1 MAAWVYWMF
10 TASVVDATESVLSAP
25 SRGCTCRTLLGRETK
40 AVGRRS
46 VLESCSR
53 AGNGETKG
61 VGLIVSRARSV
72 VVWQ

>member
-1 MAAWVYWMF
+1 MLWMRQRVFSRRRREAVRAAPY
-10 TASVVDATESVLSAP
+10 SV
-25 SRGCTCRTLLGRETK
+25 GETK

-46 VLESCSR
+46 VLEGCSR
-53 AGNGETKG
+53 AGNDETKG